1 MTETTYT
8 VSDDVIESPVGDEII
23 MLHLG
28 NSTYYGL
35 DPVGVRVWSLLKEGQ
50 APDAIRD
57 ALAREYGVEPEII
70 ARDVARFL
78 DELEANGMV
87 SRA

>member
-8 VSDDVIESPVGDEII
+8 VSEEVIESPVGDEIV

-35 DPVGVRVWSLLKEGQ
+35 DAVGVRVWTLLKEGQ
-50 APDAIRD
+50 GPNDIRD
-57 ALAREYGVEPEII
+57 VLAREYGVEPEII

>member
-1 MTETTYT
+1 MTEAIYT
-8 VSDDVIESPVGDEII
+8 VSDDVIESPVGDEIV

-35 DPVGVRVWSLLKEGQ
+35 DAVGVRVWTLLKEGQ
-50 APDAIRD
+50 APDAIRES
-57 ALAREYGVEPEII
+57 LAREYDVEPEII
-70 ARDVARFL
+70 AKDIARFL

>member
-1 MTETTYT
+1 VTETTYT
-8 VSDDVIESPVGDEII
+8 VSDDVIESPVGDEIV

-35 DPVGVRVWSLLKEGQ
+35 DPVGVRVWTLLKEGK

-57 ALAREYGVEPEII
+57 ALAREYDVEPEII
-70 ARDVARFL
+70 ATDVARFL

>member
-8 VSDDVIESPVGDEII
+8 VSDEVIESPVGDEIV

-35 DPVGVRVWSLLKEGQ
+35 DAVGVRVWTLLKEGQ
-50 APDAIRD
+50 GPNDIRD
-57 ALAREYGVEPEII
+57 ALAQEYGVEPAII

-78 DELEANGMV
+78 GELEANGMV

>member
-1 MTETTYT
+1 MTDSAYT
-8 VSDDVIESPVGDEII
+8 VSDDVIESPVGDELV

-35 DPVGVRVWSLLKEGQ
+35 DSMGVRVWTLIKEGQ
-50 APDAIRD
+50 SPDDIRD
-57 ALAREYGVEPEII
+57 TLAQDYDVDPEII
-70 ARDVARFL
+70 AADVARFL